1 MQRRQASVPVLDA
14 RTIDVLTDIAT
25 RYYLREDSQTEI
37 ARALGLDPSTV
48 SRYLK
53 RARDEGIVHVEIRPP
68 RRSDVDLGRALAR
81 RYGMARVV
89 VAPTAADASDDATD
103 GARELAATAAGFLE
117 GLLRNGMRLGISW
130 GHTLAAVIG
139 ELRPGS
145 VSDLSIAQ
153 LAGGVED
160 PNPGIQGHEL
170 VRRLADLYPG
180 SRVHYV
186 HAPAI
191 VDSDATG
198 EALLGDRIV
207 QAALDAARA
216 SELAVVGIGQM
227 DDTATLV
234 RGGHVSRPDW
244 ARLVA
249 AGGAGN
255 VNTCFFDDRG
265 RALPD
270 LRMRTIAI
278 TLDEL
283 RAIDTV
289 VAVAGGVGKARA
301 IRGALATGAI
311 DVLVTDE
318 LTAAAV
324 LEADRVARPGDGPA
338 GGRART
344 KARPAAPARKR
355 MATGER
361 VATRSRP
368 TPQGS
373 APGSEG

>member
-1 MQRRQASVPVLDA
+1 MRRRQASVPVLDT
-14 RTIDVLTDIAT
+14 RTIDVLTEIAT
-25 RYYLREDSQTEI
+25 RYYLRADSQTEI
-37 ARALGLDPSTV
+37 ARDLGLDPSTV

-68 RRSDVDLGRALAR
+68 RRTDVDLGRALAR
-81 RYGMARVV
+81 RYGLARVV
-89 VAPTAADASDDATD
+89 VAPTAEGAEDDGD
-103 GARELAATAAGFLE
+103 GKRELAATAAGFIE

-130 GHTLAAVIG
+130 GRTVAAVVA

-145 VSDLSIAQ
+145 VGDLAIAQ

-180 SRVHYV
+180 SRVHYL

-191 VDSDATG
+191 VDSEATG

-207 QAALDAARA
+207 QAALEAARA

-234 RGGHVSRPDW
+234 RGGHVSLEDW

-270 LRMRTIAI
+270 LRLRTIAI

-289 VAVAGGVGKARA
+289 VAVAGGIGKVRA
-301 IRGALATGAI
+301 IRGALTTGAI

-324 LEADRVARPGDGPA
+324 LAADRGSGQGDGTAGARP
-338 GGRART
+338 RAT
-344 KARPAAPARKR
+344 GQPAR
-355 MATGER
+355 ATPLG
-361 VATRSRP
+361 
-368 TPQGS
+368 
-373 APGSEG
+373 